1 LHAWMNLIDS
11 WLLVSWLLV
20 STEIIYWTWRNLM
33 MVGFSLCLLPPFLQS
48 WTWGLPLFSCF
59 AASGT
64 GTGHEIVVSSNNSC
78 QHPLVTQNSVSQMM
92 MSAVTTCLCCVP
104 VSTTYTHHFGSK
116 FGFCVVAVHFKAWH
130 HHEHKSLLR
139 EYRTICAPEN

>member
-1 LHAWMNLIDS
+1 LHAWMNLIA
-11 WLLVSWLLV
+11 VSWLLV

-48 WTWGLPLFSCF
+48 WTWGLPMFSCF

-64 GTGHEIVVSSNNSC
+64 GTGHEIVVSSDNSC
-78 QHPLVTQNSVSQMM
+78 QHPLVTQNSFWPPQMM
-92 MSAVTTCLCCVP
+92 MSAVTCLCCVP

-116 FGFCVVAVHFKAWH
+116 FGFCVVAVHLWLCF
-130 HHEHKSLLR
+130 LR
-139 EYRTICAPEN
+139 LDIIMSTRVC